1 MSTNIVAQIRKSTRR
16 KFTAE
21 QKIRIVLEGLR
32 GQEKITEVCRRN
44 GIAPAQYHK
53 WSKSFLDGGKNAL
66 TLDIRRDATGDEVR
80 NLREEVEALQRA
92 LSQSTLEVLRY
103 KKNLGLL

>member
-1 MSTNIVAQIRKSTRR
+1 MDIVKEIRKATRR
-16 KFTAE
+16 KYTAE

-32 GQEKITEVCRRN
+32 GQEKVSEVCRRN
-44 GIAPAQYHK
+44 RIAPAQYHK
-53 WSKSFLDGGKNAL
+53 WSKAFLDSGKNGL
-66 TLDIRRDATGDEVR
+66 TLDTRRDATGDEVR

-92 LSQSTLEVLRY
+92 LSQSTLEILRY